1 MRRANLQVKFGLSY
15 ILVIAAVLVFMNTY
29 PLIVSENLVVRS
41 KQTTLQSSVSVMV
54 TALSGLEELSEENV
68 ASAMTL
74 VEDTGISRILVTDAA
89 GRILYD
95 TRETDGAV
103 GRYGLYTEIV
113 QALRGYDAF
122 YADFTDGA
130 FRSRAASPVI
140 YRSQT
145 IGAVYAYEYD
155 VEQATLL
162 LTLQKNL
169 LRISAAVAGFV
180 VLLSLLLSRMLT
192 RRFGVLLEA
201 IRRVREGAY
210 SYHAEIGGRD
220 EISEIAEE
228 FNSLSDRLQ
237 TTEEARRRFVS
248 DASHELKTP
257 LAGIRLL
264 SDSILQTE
272 DIDAATVR
280 EFVGDIVQ
288 ETDRLTRITENLL
301 RLTRLDSGIV
311 EPAQSVAVAPVIERV
326 VRMLR
331 LVADEKRV
339 ELTYLVEREQSVRAG
354 VDDLHQIIYN
364 LTENAI
370 KYNRPGGFV
379 RVTLGGTE
387 GECVL
392 RVEDNGIG
400 IPEEDRPLLPRGQD
414 ALTRRGRHGPWTF
427 HCGGH
432 RAPPRRQH
440 RRQRPRGRRHLLHGA
455 ASCRAEG
462 GGDMRRKAFLFTFLV
477 LSLLLAAC
485 VRSGGTEGENS
496 YTIYYPAAELRDV
509 PGEDAIVARTV
520 QLPDADTLTQEELAQ
535 RLLERLLADAP
546 DAGVRAPM
554 PGGTTLLSLSVLGNW
569 ARVDFSRQYARLAG
583 IDLTLADY
591 CVTLTLT
598 QLDGVNAVSIT
609 SGGRELPYRETQ
621 TLTAADPLLSMRED
635 ALRPIT
641 VSLYFLDPTSGALRA
656 EKRALALYEGQTRV
670 NALLEALAQGP
681 ESGALAALLPEEFTV
696 LSARVEEGTC
706 YLNLPSDADLGISP
720 RQTVESLVLSLC
732 SLDTVERVQIVVDGE
747 IAAQLNGVN
756 VGEPLTP

>member
-1 MRRANLQVKFGLSY
+1 VRRANLQVKFGLSY

-379 RVTLGGTE
+379 RVTLGGT
-387 GECVL
+387 GK
-392 RVEDNGIG
+392 DTGK
-400 IPEEDRPLLPRGQD
+400 
-414 ALTRRGRHGPWTF
+414 RHPTVGNNVMIS
-427 HCGGH
+427 
-432 RAPPRRQH
+432 A
-440 RRQRPRGRRHLLHGA
+440 GA
-455 ASCRAEG
+455 
-462 GGDMRRKAFLFTFLV
+462 K
-477 LSLLLAAC
+477 
-485 VRSGGTEGENS
+485 
-496 YTIYYPAAELRDV
+496 
-509 PGEDAIVARTV
+509 
-520 QLPDADTLTQEELAQ
+520 
-535 RLLERLLADAP
+535 
-546 DAGVRAPM
+546 
-554 PGGTTLLSLSVLGNW
+554 VLGPFKIGDNSRVAAGAVVLEEVPPNCTVVGVP
-569 ARVDFSRQYARLAG
+569 ARIVRQDGKKIGCAS
-583 IDLTLADY
+583 
-591 CVTLTLT
+591 
-598 QLDGVNAVSIT
+598 LDQIHI
-609 SGGRELPYRETQ
+609 P
-621 TLTAADPLLSMRED
+621 DPVKQKMECL
-635 ALRPIT
+635 
-641 VSLYFLDPTSGALRA
+641 
-656 EKRALALYEGQTRV
+656 EKRISELEKAL
-670 NALLEALAQGP
+670 
-681 ESGALAALLPEEFTV
+681 EEK
-696 LSARVEEGTC
+696 
-706 YLNLPSDADLGISP
+706 
-720 RQTVESLVLSLC
+720 
-732 SLDTVERVQIVVDGE
+732 
-747 IAAQLNGVN
+747 
-756 VGEPLTP
+756 

>member
-1 MRRANLQVKFGLSY
+1 MRRASLQVKFGLSY

-130 FRSRAASPVI
+130 FRSRAASPII

-210 SYHAEIGGRD
+210 SYHAEIG
-220 EISEIAEE
+220 EE

-272 DIDAATVR
+272 DIDDATVR

-301 RLTRLDSGIV
+301 RLTRLDSGII

-387 GECVL
+387 DECVL

-400 IPEEDRPLLPRGQD
+400 IPEEDMPRVFDRFYRVDKMRSRAAGGKGLGLSIVAD
-414 ALTRRGRHGPWTF
+414 TVRRRGGSIAVSARE
-427 HCGGH
+427 
-432 RAPPRRQH
+432 
-440 RRQRPRGRRHLLHGA
+440 
-455 ASCRAEG
+455 S
-462 GGDMRRKAFLFTFLV
+462 GDTCFT
-477 LSLLLAAC
+477 
-485 VRSGGTEGENS
+485 VRLPAVWKEGE
-496 YTIYYPAAELRDV
+496 A
-509 PGEDAIVARTV
+509 
-520 QLPDADTLTQEELAQ
+520 
-535 RLLERLLADAP
+535 
-546 DAGVRAPM
+546 
-554 PGGTTLLSLSVLGNW
+554 
-569 ARVDFSRQYARLAG
+569 
-583 IDLTLADY
+583 
-591 CVTLTLT
+591 
-598 QLDGVNAVSIT
+598 
-609 SGGRELPYRETQ
+609 
-621 TLTAADPLLSMRED
+621 
-635 ALRPIT
+635 
-641 VSLYFLDPTSGALRA
+641 
-656 EKRALALYEGQTRV
+656 
-670 NALLEALAQGP
+670 
-681 ESGALAALLPEEFTV
+681 
-696 LSARVEEGTC
+696 
-706 YLNLPSDADLGISP
+706 
-720 RQTVESLVLSLC
+720 
-732 SLDTVERVQIVVDGE
+732 
-747 IAAQLNGVN
+747 
-756 VGEPLTP
+756 

>member
-1 MRRANLQVKFGLSY
+1 MRRASLQVKFGLSY

-130 FRSRAASPVI
+130 FRSRAASPII

-180 VLLSLLLSRMLT
+180 VLLSLLLSRILT

-264 SDSILQTE
+264 TDSILQT
-272 DIDAATVR
+272 DNMDPDTTK
-280 EFVGDIVQ
+280 EFVTDIGR
-288 ETDRLTRITENLL
+288 EAERLSRITENLL
-301 RLTRLDSGIV
+301 RLTRLDGGV
-311 EPAQSVAVAPVIERV
+311 VQAAYPVAVGPVLQRV
-326 VRMLR
+326 ERMLGM
-331 LVADEKRV
+331 VAEEK
-339 ELTYLVEREQSVRAG
+339 G
-354 VDDLHQIIYN
+354 VTISGSASEDAVALATDDDVHQILYN
-364 LTENAI
+364 LMENAI
-370 KYNRPGGFV
+370 KYSAAENGFV
-379 RVTLGGTE
+379 RAEALVRDGQVVITVT
-387 GECVL
+387 
-392 RVEDNGIG
+392 DNGIG
-400 IPEEDRPLLPRGQD
+400 IPDEDLPHVFDRFYRVDKMRSREVGGTGLGLSIVKDTIENRGGSIQ
-414 ALTRRGRHGPWTF
+414 AG
-427 HCGGH
+427 
-432 RAPPRRQH
+432 
-440 RRQRPRGRRHLLHGA
+440 HGA
-455 ASCRAEG
+455 G
-462 GGDMRRKAFLFTFLV
+462 GVGTVFTVTLP
-477 LSLLLAAC
+477 LA
-485 VRSGGTEGENS
+485 
-496 YTIYYPAAELRDV
+496 
-509 PGEDAIVARTV
+509 
-520 QLPDADTLTQEELAQ
+520 QEE
-535 RLLERLLADAP
+535 
-546 DAGVRAPM
+546 
-554 PGGTTLLSLSVLGNW
+554 
-569 ARVDFSRQYARLAG
+569 
-583 IDLTLADY
+583 
-591 CVTLTLT
+591 
-598 QLDGVNAVSIT
+598 
-609 SGGRELPYRETQ
+609 ELC
-621 TLTAADPLLSMRED
+621 
-635 ALRPIT
+635 
-641 VSLYFLDPTSGALRA
+641 
-656 EKRALALYEGQTRV
+656 
-670 NALLEALAQGP
+670 
-681 ESGALAALLPEEFTV
+681 EE
-696 LSARVEEGTC
+696 
-706 YLNLPSDADLGISP
+706 
-720 RQTVESLVLSLC
+720 
-732 SLDTVERVQIVVDGE
+732 
-747 IAAQLNGVN
+747 
-756 VGEPLTP
+756 